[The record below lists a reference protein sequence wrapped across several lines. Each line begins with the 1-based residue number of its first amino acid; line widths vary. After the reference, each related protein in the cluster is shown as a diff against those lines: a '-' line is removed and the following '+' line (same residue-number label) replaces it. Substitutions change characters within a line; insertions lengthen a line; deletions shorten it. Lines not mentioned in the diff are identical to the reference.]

1 MDFYIIRIIGEKK
14 RDFGD
19 ILLCYKNKLF
29 TRYLSDPY
37 IIILKVLG
45 WYPLC
50 IESNSDR
57 SFYIHIQLFKWGLD
71 LFFIYTGIP
80 STCIYINIE
89 NLLKFPSLF
98 EVMICWNQNKAY
110 FIWYKYFHVILENWI
125 NIKFFICV
133 KTKDA
138 NE

>member
-57 SFYIHIQLFKWGLD
+57 SYYIHTQLFKWGLD
-71 LFFIYTGIP
+71 FFLYILVYQVHVYTLI
-80 STCIYINIE
+80 
-89 NLLKFPSLF
+89 LK
-98 EVMICWNQNKAY
+98 ICWNFLLYLKL
-110 FIWYKYFHVILENWI
+110 WYVEIKIKHILYDRNNFYVILENWI
-125 NIKFFICV
+125 NF
-133 KTKDA
+133 
-138 NE
+138 

>member
-37 IIILKVLG
+37 IIILKVLE

-57 SFYIHIQLFKWGLD
+57 SYYIRTQLFKWGLD
-71 LFFIYTGIP
+71 FFLYILVYQVHVYT
-80 STCIYINIE
+80 SNIE

-98 EVMICWNQNKAY
+98 KVMICWNQNKAY

>member
-57 SFYIHIQLFKWGLD
+57 SYYIHTQLFKWGLD
-71 LFFIYTGIP
+71 FFLYILVYQVHVYTLI
-80 STCIYINIE
+80 
-89 NLLKFPSLF
+89 LK
-98 EVMICWNQNKAY
+98 ICWNFLLYLKL
-110 FIWYKYFHVILENWI
+110 WYVEIKIKHILYDRNNFYVILENWI
-125 NIKFFICV
+125 NFKFFICV